1 MTKQRTPV
9 TIHRTPARD
18 AWARAWHE
26 QIEEETAV
34 AESMFLPAPNH
45 LTLDKP
51 TRAFFVSV
59 ITEEVGKLA
68 RATNKLSITPLGSR
82 EAMPWHR
89 DGERRLRTIASLV
102 RRMAELWPELPDER
116 TGGPPR

>member
-1 MTKQRTPV
+1 MDQSETGRS
-9 TIHRTPARD
+9 
-18 AWARAWHE
+18 AWLAQWHADV
-26 QIEEETAV
+26 QEETIQ

-51 TRAFFVSV
+51 TKAYFVSV

-68 RATNKLSITPLGSR
+68 RASNKLSITPLGSR